1 MIGVVM
7 VVDKPIKTEIMIEG
21 SWDRRKRTSFALPDI
36 VLAYLKMKSA
46 ASDKPVQDLVLEAI
60 IDHFGLRRGK

>member
-1 MIGVVM
+1 
-7 VVDKPIKTEIMIEG
+7 MIEG